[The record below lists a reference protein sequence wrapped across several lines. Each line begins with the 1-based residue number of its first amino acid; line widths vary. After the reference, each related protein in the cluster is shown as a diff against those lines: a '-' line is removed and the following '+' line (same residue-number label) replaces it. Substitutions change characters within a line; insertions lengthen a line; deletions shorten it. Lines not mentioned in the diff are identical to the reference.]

1 LLALSYSS
9 APCALAGSQTACF
22 DASKLPKMSTQPY
35 DPPPSSRSSS
45 RPSHRTSRS
54 TQPPESVFERI
65 EHGLDAVEHY
75 ASEAEYIA
83 GQVGKAARVGKNI
96 EREVEEAYGAGSQSG
111 ASLPDSESERG
122 REHQSTAL
130 SSRSVSSEP

>member
-1 LLALSYSS
+1 
-9 APCALAGSQTACF
+9 
-22 DASKLPKMSTQPY
+22 MSTQPY
-35 DPPPSSRSSS
+35 DPPPSSRPSS
-45 RPSHRTSRS
+45 RASHRTSRP
-54 TQPPESVFERI
+54 TYPPESVFERI

-96 EREVEEAYGAGSQSG
+96 EREVQEAYGPVSHPRAF
-111 ASLPDSESERG
+111 LPDSESERG
-122 REHQSTAL
+122 REQQNTTL